1 MSISTV
7 CALIIAMTYA
17 NIVGG
22 GWTFGGL
29 TGDAEICNDIKD
41 RLGIL
46 VVDVDY
52 RLSPENA
59 FGTGT
64 DDAWAAIRWVS
75 CPADL

>member
-1 MSISTV
+1 MSIFMVS
-7 CALIIAMTYA
+7 ALDVERAQMLILYE
-17 NIVGG
+17 GG

-75 CPADL
+75 CPD